1 MIFPSVSGI
10 TADLEVFSWVMTTS
24 PDTFRSPPHSVPT
37 SLASRPAKVRGSRTT
52 KTKALSHDKRGGGLR
67 GAAQAEMPGQT
78 AAPISQNPLGLVRSG
93 PLSEGGGIISPAR
106 GASAVPPS
114 DPVAHANAG
123 TPPRAVSVR
132 SARNVRSAR
141 PARSPRSAKEHAV
154 LTDLSPATARDS
166 FTPEPVSTSAETP
179 QERSA
184 RYTESAVPLMGK
196 LYGYAQKKTSNH
208 ALAQDLVQQ
217 AYERGWRHFDKF
229 EPGSNFSAWMFTILS
244 RVIANH
250 YRAAAA
256 RPQTTVVD
264 DLETWNEV
272 QAASVTSPEFASAE
286 NRALELMPDEAVV
299 AALMQV
305 PEVFREPVYLADAE
319 GFSYKEISEMLDI
332 PIGTVMSRLHRGRAR
347 LRELLMD
354 VAIERGYHRPETQE
368 AGA

>member
-1 MIFPSVSGI
+1 MTISPDALRNNSHSI
-10 TADLEVFSWVMTTS
+10 STSTAD
-24 PDTFRSPPHSVPT
+24 
-37 SLASRPAKVRGSRTT
+37 RPAKAQRTWTT
-52 KTKALSHDKRGGGLR
+52 KTPALPQQQPGGDPR
-67 GAAQAEMPGQT
+67 GATPRQPQGHTQQNLPGS
-78 AAPISQNPLGLVRSG
+78 ARSG
-93 PLSEGGGIISPAR
+93 PLSEGRGIISPAR
-106 GASAVPPS
+106 ASSATKPSVPTAP
-114 DPVAHANAG
+114 ANAG
-123 TPPRAVSVR
+123 MPRRAV
-132 SARNVRSAR
+132 SAR
-141 PARSPRSAKEHAV
+141 PARNCRSAHSGRFAKEHAV

-166 FTPEPVSTSAETP
+166 FTPEPVSAPAETP
-179 QERSA
+179 QERAS

-217 AYERGWRHFDKF
+217 AYERGWRHFDRF
-229 EPGSNFSAWMFTILS
+229 EPGSNFSAWMFTILN

-264 DLETWNEV
+264 DLETWNDV
-272 QAASVTSPEFASAE
+272 QASSVTSPEFASAE

-305 PEVFREPVYLADAE
+305 PEMFREPVYLADAE

-354 VAIERGYHRPETQE
+354 VAIERGYHHPETQE
-368 AGA
+368 VGA